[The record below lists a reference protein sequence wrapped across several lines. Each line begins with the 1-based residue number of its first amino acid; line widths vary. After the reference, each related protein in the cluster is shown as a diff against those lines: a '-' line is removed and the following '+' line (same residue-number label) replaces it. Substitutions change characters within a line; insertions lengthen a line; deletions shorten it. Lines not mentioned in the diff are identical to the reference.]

1 MFRKYWHHRAF
12 AKDLEKAIA
21 EKDLDRSF
29 KVNKIN
35 VVLDASLGIKHD
47 FFLDLAKTFSVPE
60 SSISILV
67 FESENNAVQDYANFF
82 KKNDITFFGKFKN
95 ELSAFCSK
103 KADLQ
108 INYFNKENIYLEWVA
123 CSLSKKM
130 SVGFS
135 KTNQAIN
142 DLILDIDPTNTEL
155 VKKEMVKYLTL
166 LEKI

>member
-1 MFRKYWHHRAF
+1 MKCYNYNIYKINKTIFFRYFIASKGLLHLQKKKAVFRKYWHHHAF

-95 ELSAFCSK
+95 ELSAFCS
-103 KADLQ
+103 
-108 INYFNKENIYLEWVA
+108 
-123 CSLSKKM
+123 
-130 SVGFS
+130 
-135 KTNQAIN
+135 
-142 DLILDIDPTNTEL
+142 
-155 VKKEMVKYLTL
+155 
-166 LEKI
+166 